1 LPCAARTPPPPAQAQ
16 PFAML
21 LAPLITVLT
30 ESLTGSRNPADIST
44 HDAKRHVTGWVQ
56 LMKADGFEGDAN

>member
-1 LPCAARTPPPPAQAQ
+1 
-16 PFAML
+16 ML

-30 ESLTGSRNPADIST
+30 ESLTGSRNPADVST
-44 HDAKRHVTGWVQ
+44 HDAKRQVTGWVQ